1 MSESDILNK
10 TFIVRLEKMTIKEIK
25 KFAAEK
31 GIMLPKKAKKAEL
44 IHCIQ
49 KAEGNNECYSTMKC
63 DNTDCLWFND
73 CVKAFLKA

>member
-1 MSESDILNK
+1 
-10 TFIVRLEKMTIKEIK
+10 MTIKEIRK
-25 KFAAEK
+25 LAQEK
-31 GIMLPKKAKKAEL
+31 GILLPKIKKAKKAEL

-63 DNTDCLWFND
+63 DNTDCLWSND